1 MNTVVDR
8 RAAERRGRAAETR
21 AAWLMRA
28 RGYRVLVRR
37 FRARGGEID
46 LIVRRGR
53 TIAFVE
59 VKHRAT
65 LAAAAEGLT
74 LAGRTRIVAAAAQWL
89 ADNHAGEAVAPRFDV
104 VLSAPWRWPRHLAH
118 AFDADPGAW

>member
-1 MNTVVDR
+1 MSAAVDR
-8 RAAERRGRAAETR
+8 RAAEVRGRAAEAR

-28 RGYRVLVRR
+28 RGYRVLARR
-37 FRARGGEID
+37 YRTRGGEID

-65 LAAAAEGLT
+65 LAAAAESVT
-74 LAGRTRIVAAAAQWL
+74 AAGRSRIVAAASQWL
-89 ADNHAGEAVAPRFDV
+89 ARNHAGDDVEPRFDV
-104 VLSAPWRWPRHLAH
+104 VLSAPWRWPRHLTH
-118 AFDADPGAW
+118 AFDADPAAW